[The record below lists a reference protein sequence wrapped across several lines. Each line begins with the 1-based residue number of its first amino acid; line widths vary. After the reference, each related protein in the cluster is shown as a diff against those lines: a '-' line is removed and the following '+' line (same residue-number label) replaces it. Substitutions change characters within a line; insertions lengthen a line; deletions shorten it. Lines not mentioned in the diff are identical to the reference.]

1 MSTVKLLPGAVA
13 SAGVIGTL
21 AIGSDMALAQDSGP
35 QPAAAHPAPDAVPA
49 TAVTPEATTAPAPE
63 AAPAA
68 TPAADGAVAPAL
80 PAAEGVASPDAGSVA
95 VPGLDGAAMPGADG
109 AGLPGGLDAAAAALA
124 QHDLSPW
131 GMFMGASVVVQAV
144 MIGLALASVI
154 TWTIYLAKSFELAGA
169 RKRARQALTAFDQSR
184 SLTQALEKIGFDKG
198 PCAGLLRACMAEI
211 HQSSDI
217 PAGEGLKERVAS
229 RLERLE
235 AAEGRRMSRG
245 TGILASIGSTAPFI
259 GLFGTVWGIMT
270 SFIGI
275 AESQTTNLAVVAP
288 GIAEA
293 LLATAIGLVAA
304 IPAVV
309 IYNIFTRSIGGYRA
323 IVGDS
328 SAAVMRLLSRDIDRH
343 ALPRASSSA
352 AE

>member
-1 MSTVKLLPGAVA
+1 MSKPTHSPLALIGVGTIGGLAAGTDVA
-13 SAGVIGTL
+13 F
-21 AIGSDMALAQDSGP
+21 AQDSSP
-35 QPAAAHPAPDAVPA
+35 QPTTQLSTPAPETAQPAPA
-49 TAVTPEATTAPAPE
+49 TTGAPTAPA
-63 AAPAA
+63 A
-68 TPAADGAVAPAL
+68 
-80 PAAEGVASPDAGSVA
+80 PAAEGVASPAADGSAPAGAGNPVVPGTEGTVGA
-95 VPGLDGAAMPGADG
+95 VPGTDIPGADIPGGLDGAV
-109 AGLPGGLDAAAAALA
+109 AALA

-131 GMFMGASVVVQAV
+131 GMFMAASLVVQAV
-144 MIGLALASVI
+144 MVGLALASVI

-184 SLTQALEKIGFDKG
+184 SLTQALEKIGFDQG

-343 ALPRASSSA
+343 ALPRATSA